1 MKINLF
7 PSNSIQKLIHDV
19 TVDIR
24 KLNLNPKTTIVVNV
38 DVINGFFKE
47 GALAS
52 LRLDKIIGKIEKV
65 NEFFLHSQKIF
76 FIDSHTQMSTEFS
89 AYPTHCVSD
98 REQQIVS
105 ELSRFTADALL
116 IKKNCTNGFLEPEYA
131 RWFAQHRDKIEN
143 IVITGGAT
151 DICVMQFALTQKAY
165 LNEINSKIKVIA
177 VENAIQTFD
186 TEAHNGDMCHAFAMY
201 NMYING
207 IIPVKI

>member
-65 NEFFLHSQKIF
+65 KN
-76 FIDSHTQMSTEFS
+76 FI
-89 AYPTHCVSD
+89 
-98 REQQIVS
+98 RE
-105 ELSRFTADALL
+105 
-116 IKKNCTNGFLEPEYA
+116 KKGPDYFI
-131 RWFAQHRDKIEN
+131 R
-143 IVITGGAT
+143 
-151 DICVMQFALTQKAY
+151 
-165 LNEINSKIKVIA
+165 
-177 VENAIQTFD
+177 
-186 TEAHNGDMCHAFAMY
+186 
-201 NMYING
+201 
-207 IIPVKI
+207 